1 MYRVAGEH
9 AMAVD
14 EATTAANLR
23 YGGSGQPQDNQAHLN
38 DLQNLA
44 NTMEALPRRG
54 GRWTVG
60 STAAPWTAALMLAV
74 TTLQGAKLDKEGT
87 RGFRS
92 SPRLVLGWSCR
103 LGSIRGGSSMA
114 AVIWREKEGAV
125 RANPM
130 KSRPK
135 PRSGGTYG

>member
-1 MYRVAGEH
+1 MYRVTDLH
-9 AMAVD
+9 VMAAD
-14 EATTAANLR
+14 EATTVANLR

-87 RGFRS
+87 RGSRS
-92 SPRLVLGWSCR
+92 SP
-103 LGSIRGGSSMA
+103 
-114 AVIWREKEGAV
+114 
-125 RANPM
+125 
-130 KSRPK
+130 
-135 PRSGGTYG
+135 

>member
-14 EATTAANLR
+14 EATTAVNLR
-23 YGGSGQPQDNQAHLN
+23 YVGSGQPQDNQAHLN

-44 NTMEALPRRG
+44 NMMEALPRRG

-74 TTLQGAKLDKEGT
+74 TTLQGAKLDKVWAEAGKRREEVGRAREG
-87 RGFRS
+87 GK
-92 SPRLVLGWSCR
+92 
-103 LGSIRGGSSMA
+103 RGGRDWAGQNLCWAGSE
-114 AVIWREKEGAV
+114 VGQK
-125 RANPM
+125 M
-130 KSRPK
+130 KNK
-135 PRSGGTYG
+135 IFFK

>member
-14 EATTAANLR
+14 EATTAVNLR
-23 YGGSGQPQDNQAHLN
+23 YVGSGQPQDNQTHLN

-44 NTMEALPRRG
+44 NMMEALPRRG
-54 GRWTVG
+54 GRWTIG

-92 SPRLVLGWSCR
+92 SPRLILGWSCR
-103 LGSIRGGSSMA
+103 LGSIRGESSTA
-114 AVIWREKEGAV
+114 AAIWREKEGTV